1 MFLIV
6 FGASTDV
13 RNEEIQRANAGRLAA
28 DGQDKGRS
36 CAGISLPSQGCCQ
49 ECVSTYRLLGDSID
63 IKVKAV
69 KALGHH
75 FDAKGTLWE
84 AQEGNGAVRAL
95 L

>member
-1 MFLIV
+1 M
-6 FGASTDV
+6 
-13 RNEEIQRANAGRLAA
+13 
-28 DGQDKGRS
+28 
-36 CAGISLPSQGCCQ
+36 
-49 ECVSTYRLLGDSID
+49 STYRLLGDSID

-84 AQEGNGAVRAL
+84 AQEGNDAVRAL